1 MMCDERIFSPQ
12 IEELSKNLEVT
23 IADISSFSS
32 VRELASDVLKKAPNS
47 FSLLGHSMGGIVA
60 MEIYSQEPNRIEK
73 LILMDTNPKAEL
85 DEVKLKREPQIKDVR
100 EGKLLEVMRDEMKPN
115 YLAESENKSTVL
127 DVCMDMALSLGP
139 DVFINQSR
147 ALQKRADQLNTIQSI
162 NIPVLIMCGS
172 EDKLCTVERHEMMH
186 NMISDSDLKII
197 NNAGHMPTLEQ
208 PRDCLLYTSPSPRD
222 LSTSRMPS
230 SA

>member
-1 MMCDERIFSPQ
+1 MVPGMMCDERIFSPQ

-23 IADISSFSS
+23 VADISSFPT
-32 VRELASDVLKKAPNS
+32 VRELASDLLKKAPKS

-85 DEVKLKREPQIKDVR
+85 DEVKLKREPQIR
-100 EGKLLEVMRDEMKPN
+100 EVNKGKLLEVMRDEMKPN
-115 YLAESENKSTVL
+115 YLAESENKSSVL
-127 DVCMDMALSLGP
+127 DVCMDMALNLGP

-208 PRDCLLYTSPSPRD
+208 PRETTEVLKEWL
-222 LSTSRMPS
+222 MK
-230 SA
+230 

>member
-23 IADISSFSS
+23 VADISSFPT
-32 VRELASDVLKKAPNS
+32 VRELASDLLKKAPKS

-115 YLAESENKSTVL
+115 YLAESENKSSVL

-147 ALQKRADQLNTIQSI
+147 ALQKRADQLSTIQSI

-208 PRDCLLYTSPSPRD
+208 PRETTEVLKEWL
-222 LSTSRMPS
+222 MK
-230 SA
+230 

>member
-1 MMCDERIFSPQ
+1 MVPGMMCDERIFSPQ

-23 IADISSFSS
+23 VADISSFPT
-32 VRELASDVLKKAPNS
+32 VRELASDLLKKAPKS

-115 YLAESENKSTVL
+115 YLAESENKSSVL

-208 PRDCLLYTSPSPRD
+208 PRETTEVLKEWL
-222 LSTSRMPS
+222 MK
-230 SA
+230 

>member
-1 MMCDERIFSPQ
+1 MVPGMMCDERIFSPQ

-23 IADISSFSS
+23 IADILSFSS
-32 VRELASDVLKKAPNS
+32 VRELASDVLKKAPKS

-115 YLAESENKSTVL
+115 YLAESENKSSVL

-208 PRDCLLYTSPSPRD
+208 PRETTEVLKEWL
-222 LSTSRMPS
+222 MK
-230 SA
+230 

>member
-1 MMCDERIFSPQ
+1 MVPGMMCDERIFSPQ
-12 IEELSKNLEVT
+12 IEALSQNLEVT
-23 IADISSFSS
+23 IADISNFSS
-32 VRELASDVLKKAPNS
+32 VRELASDVLKKAPKK

-115 YLAESENKSTVL
+115 YLAESENKSSVL

-208 PRDCLLYTSPSPRD
+208 PRETTEVLKEWL
-222 LSTSRMPS
+222 MK
-230 SA
+230 

>member
-1 MMCDERIFSPQ
+1 MVPGMMCDERIFSPQ
-12 IEELSKNLEVT
+12 IEALSQNLEVT
-23 IADISSFSS
+23 IADISNFSS
-32 VRELASDVLKKAPNS
+32 VRELASDVLKKAPKS

-60 MEIYSQEPNRIEK
+60 MEIYSLEPNRIEK

-85 DEVKLKREPQIKDVR
+85 DEVKLKREPQIR
-100 EGKLLEVMRDEMKPN
+100 EVNKGKLLEVMRDEMKPN
-115 YLAESENKSTVL
+115 YLAESENKSSVL
-127 DVCMDMALSLGP
+127 DVCMDMALNLGP

-208 PRDCLLYTSPSPRD
+208 PRETTEVLKEWL
-222 LSTSRMPS
+222 MK
-230 SA
+230 

>member
-1 MMCDERIFSPQ
+1 MVPGMMCDERIFSPQ

-23 IADISSFSS
+23 VADISSFPT
-32 VRELASDVLKKAPNS
+32 VRELASDVLKKAPKI

-115 YLAESENKSTVL
+115 YLAESENKSSVL

-208 PRDCLLYTSPSPRD
+208 PRETTEVLKEWLMR
-222 LSTSRMPS
+222 
-230 SA
+230 

>member
-1 MMCDERIFSPQ
+1 MVPGMMCDERIFSPQ
-12 IEELSKNLEVT
+12 IEALSQNLEVT
-23 IADISSFSS
+23 IADISNFSS
-32 VRELASDVLKKAPNS
+32 VRELASDVLKKAPKK

-85 DEVKLKREPQIKDVR
+85 DEVKLKREPQIR
-100 EGKLLEVMRDEMKPN
+100 EVNKGKLLEVMRDEMKPN
-115 YLAESENKSTVL
+115 YLAESENKRSVL
-127 DVCMDMALSLGP
+127 NMCMDMALSLVP

-147 ALQKRADQLNTIQSI
+147 ALQSRLDQQNTIQSI

-172 EDKLCTVERHEMMH
+172 EDKLCPVERHEMMH

-208 PRDCLLYTSPSPRD
+208 PRETTEVLKEWL
-222 LSTSRMPS
+222 MK
-230 SA
+230 

>member
-1 MMCDERIFSPQ
+1 MVPGMMCDERIFSPQ
-12 IEELSKNLEVT
+12 IEALSQNLEVT
-23 IADISSFSS
+23 IADISNFSS
-32 VRELASDVLKKAPNS
+32 VRELASDVLKKAPKK

-85 DEVKLKREPQIKDVR
+85 DEVKLKREPQIR
-100 EGKLLEVMRDEMKPN
+100 EVNNGKLLEVMRDEMKPN
-115 YLAESENKSTVL
+115 YLAESENKRSVL
-127 DVCMDMALSLGP
+127 NICMDMALSLGP

-147 ALQKRADQLNTIQSI
+147 ALQSRLDQQNTIQSI

-172 EDKLCTVERHEMMH
+172 EDKLCPVERHEMMH
-186 NMISDSDLKII
+186 NMITDSDLKII

-208 PRDCLLYTSPSPRD
+208 PRETTEVIKEWLMR
-222 LSTSRMPS
+222 
-230 SA
+230 

>member
-1 MMCDERIFSPQ
+1 MVPGMMCDERIFSPQ
-12 IEELSKNLEVT
+12 IEALSQNLEVT
-23 IADISSFSS
+23 IADISNFSS
-32 VRELASDVLKKAPNS
+32 VRELASDVLKKAPKK

-85 DEVKLKREPQIKDVR
+85 DEVKLKREPQIR
-100 EGKLLEVMRDEMKPN
+100 EVNKGKLLEVMRDEMKPN
-115 YLAESENKSTVL
+115 YLAESENKRSVL
-127 DVCMDMALSLGP
+127 SVCMDMALNLGP

-147 ALQKRADQLNTIQSI
+147 ALQSRLDQQNTIQSI
-162 NIPVLIMCGS
+162 KIPVLIMCGS
-172 EDKLCTVERHEMMH
+172 EDKLCPVERHEMMH

-208 PRDCLLYTSPSPRD
+208 PRETTEVIEEWLMR
-222 LSTSRMPS
+222 
-230 SA
+230 

>member
-1 MMCDERIFSPQ
+1 MVPGMMCDERIFSPQ

-23 IADISSFSS
+23 VADISSFPT
-32 VRELASDVLKKAPNS
+32 VRELASDLLKKAPKS

-115 YLAESENKSTVL
+115 YLAESENKSSVL

-147 ALQKRADQLNTIQSI
+147 ALQKRADQLNTIQSM

-208 PRDCLLYTSPSPRD
+208 PRETTEVLKEWL
-222 LSTSRMPS
+222 MK
-230 SA
+230 

>member
-1 MMCDERIFSPQ
+1 MVPGMMCDERIFSPQ

-23 IADISSFSS
+23 VADISSFPT
-32 VRELASDVLKKAPNS
+32 VRELASDLLKKAPKS

-100 EGKLLEVMRDEMKPN
+100 EGRLLEVMRDEMKPN
-115 YLAESENKSTVL
+115 YLAESENKSSVL

-208 PRDCLLYTSPSPRD
+208 PRETTEVLKEWL
-222 LSTSRMPS
+222 MK
-230 SA
+230 

>member
-1 MMCDERIFSPQ
+1 MVPGMMCDERIFSPQ

-23 IADISSFSS
+23 VADISSFPT
-32 VRELASDVLKKAPNS
+32 VRELASDLLKKAPKS

-115 YLAESENKSTVL
+115 YLAESENKSSVL

-147 ALQKRADQLNTIQSI
+147 ALQKRSDQLNTIQSI

-208 PRDCLLYTSPSPRD
+208 PRETTEVLKEWL
-222 LSTSRMPS
+222 MK
-230 SA
+230 